1 MLNWITTVN
10 IRTNL
15 GPLSANEMVSG
26 YRSSLLLEIESD
38 APLCLECPDS
48 IYFRGN
54 GLPSDVGE
62 MAESLIQSVIKCP
75 ICLEAYE
82 DPRMLPCLH
91 SFCLKCL
98 RGYIE
103 NCRMGPSQT
112 TFTCPVCREA
122 VRPPNPHCPIAEWST
137 QFRSNFIMTDLAS
150 CLNEVSKVKEEGSG
164 KGEVCLPCSKQMQY
178 PKEAEQFCLDCSQP
192 YCETCLQV
200 HMTIPSCQTHS
211 IVAIDD
217 HTAREVHQKHHQ
229 QCSEHPEEVLKM
241 FCEDCSAL
249 LCPVC
254 ALLKH
259 RQCSKMNSVMTMAS
273 ARRLH
278 LETAQRDLLQ
288 SLQQARE
295 MQKKLKKEK
304 EDLAKQSSSSLRDV
318 DEAYEALVTK
328 VKDQKQNDLLK
339 MREAMNAVHK
349 HLTGHEED
357 INAYVSLL
365 EEDVTKLQSRQLIV
379 SDTQLLREVKLCD
392 CKEAESAATD
402 VSTYVDK
409 ISRCQYSLPSLNK
422 AKLEELHKTLGKMT
436 LTFGGPDSQAAGAQ
450 CANLAGQTTT
460 VKPSSPALF
469 TLGLPGAGKGSSV
482 GRGLFSLPLQL
493 GAEGGVAWD
502 ALSSSSSTE
511 PPSSSSTEG
520 LAGLKGDSQRN
531 PFSLVSV
538 GKRGVRR
545 PAARPRNS
553 LARRALSGSVFSV
566 KHPVVTAANTTPKQA
581 SPRKSSTNP
590 GFSFVPV
597 KSCSAIIS
605 QFKPAPK
612 LRLFESPS
620 GASET
625 PSNPKP
631 SASGDATN
639 VTLKSF
645 VPTSD
650 SANSLPPSTS
660 SVPAP
665 TKQANSGT
673 NKGTP
678 TTPQAE
684 PPSKLSKNFSSL
696 NSPSGSVP
704 SNVNIASGGSASSSK
719 NGRPESI
726 GLPPSGGA
734 SAAAAANTAED
745 TNSAVPGE
753 TGSSAKTDDSAK
765 GNGEGEGADS
775 PCRPSQKLR
784 STFKIFPASAGDLRR
799 PIISDFAVLP
809 NDRLALIDR
818 ANNRL
823 KLVQLNGESQDGQ
836 FPSVD
841 LNKPHGVCHMTG
853 DVVAV
858 VSHVNKTLQLVS
870 LQGPQPGVQH
880 THNTCRGYLNIARLT
895 PDILAARFSLGVHVL
910 DVGGPALRLKAA
922 IVNDNNGK
930 PLFQS
935 PMSMCTTSD
944 GKIVILDGMLLEISC
959 WDRSGVPI
967 WRVVHSN
974 LHFPRSLCTVGLRRL
989 YCMCNTTRLDCLT
1002 TSTGKLLHSVKLD
1015 TKEAPL
1021 KEVSSIA
1028 QDSQGRILVNT
1039 SEEIV
1044 CFTWI

>member
-1 MLNWITTVN
+1 
-10 IRTNL
+10 
-15 GPLSANEMVSG
+15 
-26 YRSSLLLEIESD
+26 
-38 APLCLECPDS
+38 
-48 IYFRGN
+48 
-54 GLPSDVGE
+54 
-62 MAESLIQSVIKCP
+62 
-75 ICLEAYE
+75 
-82 DPRMLPCLH
+82 
-91 SFCLKCL
+91 
-98 RGYIE
+98 
-103 NCRMGPSQT
+103 
-112 TFTCPVCREA
+112 
-122 VRPPNPHCPIAEWST
+122 
-137 QFRSNFIMTDLAS
+137 MTDLAS

-229 QCSEHPEEVLKM
+229 QCSEHPEE
-241 FCEDCSAL
+241 
-249 LCPVC
+249 
-254 ALLKH
+254 
-259 RQCSKMNSVMTMAS
+259 CSKMNSVTTMAS

-450 CANLAGQTTT
+450 CANLA
-460 VKPSSPALF
+460 
-469 TLGLPGAGKGSSV
+469 
-482 GRGLFSLPLQL
+482 
-493 GAEGGVAWD
+493 
-502 ALSSSSSTE
+502 
-511 PPSSSSTEG
+511 
-520 LAGLKGDSQRN
+520 
-531 PFSLVSV
+531 
-538 GKRGVRR
+538 
-545 PAARPRNS
+545 
-553 LARRALSGSVFSV
+553 
-566 KHPVVTAANTTPKQA
+566 
-581 SPRKSSTNP
+581 
-590 GFSFVPV
+590 
-597 KSCSAIIS
+597 
-605 QFKPAPK
+605 
-612 LRLFESPS
+612 
-620 GASET
+620 
-625 PSNPKP
+625 
-631 SASGDATN
+631 
-639 VTLKSF
+639 
-645 VPTSD
+645 
-650 SANSLPPSTS
+650 
-660 SVPAP
+660 
-665 TKQANSGT
+665 
-673 NKGTP
+673 
-678 TTPQAE
+678 
-684 PPSKLSKNFSSL
+684 
-696 NSPSGSVP
+696 
-704 SNVNIASGGSASSSK
+704 
-719 NGRPESI
+719 
-726 GLPPSGGA
+726 
-734 SAAAAANTAED
+734 
-745 TNSAVPGE
+745 
-753 TGSSAKTDDSAK
+753 
-765 GNGEGEGADS
+765 
-775 PCRPSQKLR
+775 
-784 STFKIFPASAGDLRR
+784 AGDLRR